1 MTNHRNAGNMRFRT
15 LKGGSK
21 RWSARRRTVLLAMVP
36 SPASSDIRSGILPFY
51 GAQVRLALPTL
62 RRQQTRKAGSIDT
75 GIVADAH
82 RVPMALRDNPPALEL
97 HAMAVA
103 TAVIVPPAHT
113 TSASSN
119 MSAEQASASVPAR
132 GRVQAGVGL
141 TAPRVHGAS
150 DAIPHPYPWVGRKQW
165 RRLR

>member
-15 LKGGSK
+15 RKGGSK
-21 RWSARRRTVLLAMVP
+21 RWSARRRTVLLAVAP

-51 GAQVRLALPTL
+51 GAFSEVSPCPRCV
-62 RRQQTRKAGSIDT
+62 RQQTLKAGSIDT

-103 TAVIVPPAHT
+103 TAVIVTPAHA
-113 TSASSN
+113 TSASSS
-119 MSAEQASASVPAR
+119 MSAEQARLRSLPVAGCRPASVSPLQECT
-132 GRVQAGVGL
+132 GQA
-141 TAPRVHGAS
+141 TRSPIRIH
-150 DAIPHPYPWVGRKQW
+150 W
-165 RRLR
+165 